1 MKLVSIEPTPNPNSM
16 KLNLAESLPKGASR
30 TYTAADQSDCPDY
43 IARLLEVPGV
53 KSLFHMADFIAVQR
67 HPSASWQPL
76 LAAARRALGAEG
88 AEDVPTAPA
97 AVALDEAFGEVQ
109 VELQMF
115 RHLPML
121 VKVSSGAHMHRKA
134 LPQRFTA
141 AVNRAAKASPNML
154 AERRWVEQ
162 GVRYG
167 ELEQIAQ
174 EVAEEID
181 AAYEDERLEELVQK
195 ALEPRPADSPPPTP
209 AASARLSDNPDW
221 RVRYAALQKTAPR
234 PEAIP
239 LLTHALSDPHSSIRR
254 MAVVLLGLTRDPAAV
269 PPLCQ
274 ALEDEGAAVRRTAGD
289 ALSDLADPRAIGP
302 MTKALED
309 SNKLVRWRA
318 ARFLYES
325 GDETALAGLRAREA
339 DPEFE
344 VRMQVRLAIERI
356 EGGQAGHG
364 PVWQQMTR

>member
-16 KLNLAESLPKGASR
+16 KLNLAESLPKGANR
-30 TYTAADQSDCPDY
+30 TYTAADRGDCPDY
-43 IARLLEVPGV
+43 IERLLEVPGV

-76 LAAARRALGAEG
+76 LAAARRAFGAEG
-88 AEDVPTAPA
+88 AEHAEPPA

-109 VELQMF
+109 VELQVF
-115 RHLPML
+115 RDLPML

-134 LPQRFTA
+134 LPPRFTA

-174 EVAEEID
+174 DVVEEIA
-181 AAYEDERLEELVQK
+181 AAYDDERLEGLVRQ
-195 ALEPRPADSPPPTP
+195 ALEPRTADSAPHPL
-209 AASARLSDNPDW
+209 AASARLSQDPDW
-221 RVRYAALQKTAPR
+221 RVRYAALQKIAPR
-234 PEAIP
+234 PEVIP
-239 LLTHALSDPHSSIRR
+239 LLTEALRDPHSSIRR
-254 MAVVLLGLTRDPAAV
+254 MAVVHLGLTGDPAAV
-269 PPLCQ
+269 PPLCR
-274 ALEDEGAAVRRTAGD
+274 ALEDESVSVRRTAGD
-289 ALSDLADPRAIGP
+289 ALSDLANPRAIGP

-309 SNKLVRWRA
+309 SSKLVRWRA

-325 GDETALAGLRAREA
+325 GDESALAGLRAREA